1 MGIEKNIF
9 QQAYSQGKGLI
20 TSENKNLL
28 VPIPDIVEG
37 KAMGILK
44 GAGLGFLKAKFF
56 RINAAQA
63 AEEKVAN
70 GEVIELGGKSKTG
83 FFGLPIWDTVKLS
96 FDTFSDNEGN
106 SVTGEEMEFDIALID
121 VTNVRNIVKTPIAG
135 KNGTIK
141 EYMSEGDSNV
151 TIRGCLINNGDTA
164 PLSNILPIDLLKK
177 FSTIVSVPVTLDV
190 TSSFLLYMGIKNL
203 VIEQPTIKQR
213 EGTRNVYDFELS
225 CVSDLPYTFD
235 ESNA

>member
-9 QQAYSQGKGLI
+9 QQAYTQGKGLV

-56 RINAAQA
+56 RINAAQVGKEA
-63 AEEKVAN
+63 VAN
-70 GEVIELGGKSKTG
+70 GEVVELGGKSKTG

-96 FDTFSDNEGN
+96 FETYSDNEGN
-106 SVTGEEMEFDIALID
+106 SVLGESIEFDIALID
-121 VTNVRNIVKTPIAG
+121 VSNVRNIVKTPIAG

-151 TIRGCLINNGDTA
+151 TIRGSLINNGDTA

-203 VIEQPTIKQR
+203 VIEEPTVKQR
-213 EGTRNVYDFELS
+213 EGTRNVYDFELR